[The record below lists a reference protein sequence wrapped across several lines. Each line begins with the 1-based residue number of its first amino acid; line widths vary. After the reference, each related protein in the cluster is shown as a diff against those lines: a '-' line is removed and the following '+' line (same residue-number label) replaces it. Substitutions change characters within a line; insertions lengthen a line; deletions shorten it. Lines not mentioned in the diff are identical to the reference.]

1 MSTNTN
7 NNSNEIIENPLEEE
21 AESKLFKKYNISNI
35 QDISPSIETELSVM
49 NSTTISNNEEGII
62 EKENNATQPII
73 VEEQNNILN
82 ENLFYGN
89 NINELKP
96 KFLGNMRAFLYY
108 KNSPLIIIGPDCKY
122 FIIYLYLI
130 R

>member
-1 MSTNTN
+1 
-7 NNSNEIIENPLEEE
+7 
-21 AESKLFKKYNISNI
+21 
-35 QDISPSIETELSVM
+35 M
-49 NSTTISNNEEGII
+49 NSTTISNNEEEII

-89 NINELKP
+89 NINDLKP

-108 KNSPLIIIGPDCKY
+108 KNNPLIIIGPDCKY
-122 FIIYLYLI
+122 F
-130 R
+130 

>member
-49 NSTTISNNEEGII
+49 NSTTISNNEEEII

-89 NINELKP
+89 NINDLKP

-108 KNSPLIIIGPDCKY
+108 KNNPLIVIGPDCKY
-122 FIIYLYLI
+122 F
-130 R
+130 

>member
-89 NINELKP
+89 NINDLKP
-96 KFLGNMRAFLYY
+96 KFLGNMRTFLYY
-108 KNSPLIIIGPDCKY
+108 KNNPLIVIGPDCKY
-122 FIIYLYLI
+122 F
-130 R
+130 

>member
-49 NSTTISNNEEGII
+49 NSTTISNNEEEII

-89 NINELKP
+89 NINDLKP

-108 KNSPLIIIGPDCKY
+108 KNNPLIIIGPDCKY
-122 FIIYLYLI
+122 F
-130 R
+130 

>member
-49 NSTTISNNEEGII
+49 NSTTISNNEEEII

-89 NINELKP
+89 NINDLKP
-96 KFLGNMRAFLYY
+96 KFLGNMRTFLYY
-108 KNSPLIIIGPDCKY
+108 KNNPLIVIGPDCKY
-122 FIIYLYLI
+122 F
-130 R
+130 